1 MATKI
6 QNRARVRMGELIRFV
21 RLKRRQAR
29 KQKLGL
35 PLALV
40 SRWRQRLGSQK
51 TKHEAKAM
59 SRVPAA
65 KREEMIARLAVTDR
79 LRPIQRQRKKNLSLI
94 WD

>member
-6 QNRARVRMGELIRFV
+6 QNRARVRMGELIRQIEKATGKKTEASV
-21 RLKRRQAR
+21 TVSSR
-29 KQKLGL
+29 KSLAAKAGL
-35 PLALV
+35 
-40 SRWRQRLGSQK
+40 SEKQE
-51 TKHEAKAM
+51 HEAKAM